1 MKSSTNFY
9 KQLIRTFIISKSFS
23 ERLLD
28 NAVGLS
34 NKDKSLFVLKDCPQK
49 ECFRITQKILR
60 ESFISCGNDLEIVV
74 DALAQGIG
82 STTGL
87 ERLLKPLYVSLSL
100 SAVIET
106 DSATLWL
113 ETMECLK
120 RSVESYK
127 ALLRLTKLLED
138 VR

>member
-1 MKSSTNFY
+1 M
-9 KQLIRTFIISKSFS
+9 L
-23 ERLLD
+23 
-28 NAVGLS
+28 
-34 NKDKSLFVLKDCPQK
+34 C
-49 ECFRITQKILR
+49 ITQKILR
-60 ESFISCGNDLEIVV
+60 ESFIDCGNDLEIVV

-100 SAVIET
+100 SAIET

-127 ALLRLTKLLED
+127 ALKINKIIGGCKMTRYIAYLNNYDIRPCTAQYLWWFYYLMDHMPETCFLQQRLLKC
-138 VR
+138 R

>member
-34 NKDKSLFVLKDCPQK
+34 NKDKSLFILKDCPQK
-49 ECFRITQKILR
+49 ECFRITRKILR
-60 ESFISCGNDLEIVV
+60 ESFIDCGNDLEIVV

-106 DSATLWL
+106 DSTTLWI

-127 ALLRLTKLLED
+127 ALLRLTKLLEV

>member
-23 ERLLD
+23 ERLL
-28 NAVGLS
+28 NSAVELS

-49 ECFRITQKILR
+49 ECFRIAQKILR
-60 ESFISCGNDLEIVV
+60 ESFINCGNDLEIVV
-74 DALAQGIG
+74 DALAQTIG

-87 ERLLKPLYVSLSL
+87 ERILKPLCVSLSL

-106 DSATLWL
+106 DSTTLWI

-127 ALLRLTKLLED
+127 ALLRLTKLLEV

>member
-1 MKSSTNFY
+1 MKSRVDFY
-9 KQLIRTFIISKSFS
+9 KQLIKTFIISKSFS

-113 ETMECLK
+113 ETIECLK

-127 ALLRLTKLLED
+127 ALLRITKLLED
-138 VR
+138 IR

>member
-28 NAVGLS
+28 DAVGLS

-60 ESFISCGNDLEIVV
+60 ESFINCRNDLEIVV

-113 ETMECLK
+113 ETIECLK

-127 ALLRLTKLLED
+127 ALLELTKLLED
-138 VR
+138 AR

>member
-9 KQLIRTFIISKSFS
+9 KQLIRIFIISKSFS

-28 NAVGLS
+28 NAVELS

-60 ESFISCGNDLEIVV
+60 ESFISCGNELEIVV
-74 DALAQGIG
+74 DALAQSIG

-100 SAVIET
+100 SDTIKIDFTTLWIET
-106 DSATLWL
+106 TK
-113 ETMECLK
+113 CLK

-127 ALLRLTKLLED
+127 ALLRITKLLED
-138 VR
+138 LR

>member
-60 ESFISCGNDLEIVV
+60 ESFISCGDDLEIVV

-87 ERLLKPLYVSLSL
+87 ERLLKPLYVSLSF
-100 SAVIET
+100 SAVIEA
-106 DSATLWL
+106 DSTTIWL

-127 ALLRLTKLLED
+127 ALLELTKLLED
-138 VR
+138 VI